1 METENF
7 TNTNN
12 VYKIPRVEEQAIKDV
27 LDIIQDKKES
37 YKDMELH
44 PAVIEAGVEQLLF
57 LGRLKRLN
65 DDMKHEDE
73 SIRNLL
79 KKVISIVLG
88 EEFQEGT
95 KFSEYLININ
105 LDSEKSKALN
115 KILDR
120 YLGKSIGEK
129 FAKSLEGQSSERLK
143 LWNHKHYM
151 TTMTRATGALFSEE
165 GPLEV
170 EHTNSIGT
178 IFFDL
183 DGLKAINDR
192 SLGGY
197 EAGDKA
203 LYTMARALC
212 DKNLKKW
219 AASQDIDLVPT
230 HHHGDEFLLGI
241 IGEKNVDLTKV
252 KDEFIGVDGELVKG
266 VSLIKYIGEYVNKT
280 IEESPVEDILDFSNP
295 EQLNKFKD
303 FKDGLPEGLVL
314 DRDFKYKLS
323 CSYGYATLKDGI
335 ARSVKDKFNFNGKK
349 PNGGEVDWEYIIF
362 RLVGKGLIGTSE
374 DKLKVSKVQG
384 REYRVNSDDP
394 RDRILEMLYRFGREF
409 DAEKYQL
416 LFKELEKIVK
426 VELRRKKGRENVIAH
441 NAGMIAQV
449 IKELKEAQRKFSEQE
464 HREALGMNRSI
475 DDLNK
480 AIKSLEGEN
489 KETAK
494 NLRKAID
501 NIKNGE

>member
-7 TNTNN
+7 ISNI
-12 VYKIPRVEEQAIKDV
+12 YKIPEVTDQEIKDV
-27 LDIIQDKKES
+27 LGVIQDKKES
-37 YKDMELH
+37 YKNIKLH
-44 PAVIEAGVEQLLF
+44 PSVVEAEVEQLLF

-65 DDMKHEDE
+65 DDIKHEDK
-73 SIRNLL
+73 SVSDLL
-79 KKVISIVLG
+79 KKVISIILG
-88 EEFQEGT
+88 KESQGDVAFD
-95 KFSEYLININ
+95 EYLTSID
-105 LDSEKSKALN
+105 LDHEKAGALN
-115 KILDR
+115 RVLDK
-120 YLGKSIGEK
+120 YLGNSIGEK

-151 TTMTRATGALFSEE
+151 TTMTRATAELFSE
-165 GPLEV
+165 GVPLEA

-219 AASQDIDLVPT
+219 AASQEIDLVPT

-241 IGEKNVDLTKV
+241 IGERDVDLTKIQ
-252 KDEFIGVDGELVKG
+252 DEFIGADGEVVKG
-266 VSLIKYIGEYVNKT
+266 ISLIKYIGEYVNKT
-280 IEESPVEDILDFSNP
+280 IEESPVEEILDFSNP

-303 FKDGLPEGLVL
+303 FKDGLPEELVL
-314 DRDFKYKLS
+314 DKDFKYKLS
-323 CSYGYATLKDGI
+323 CSYGYTTLRDGI
-335 ARSVKDKFNFNGKK
+335 ARIVKDKFDFNGKK
-349 PNGGEVDWEYIIF
+349 PNGEDIDWEYIIF

-374 DKLKVSKVQG
+374 DKLKVSKIQG

-394 RDRILEMLYRFGREF
+394 RDRLLEMLYRFGREF

-416 LFKELEKIVK
+416 L
-426 VELRRKKGRENVIAH
+426 
-441 NAGMIAQV
+441 
-449 IKELKEAQRKFSEQE
+449 LK
-464 HREALGMNRSI
+464 
-475 DDLNK
+475 
-480 AIKSLEGEN
+480 
-489 KETAK
+489 
-494 NLRKAID
+494 
-501 NIKNGE
+501 